1 VQSIFQNAG
10 QSHVILHVSAERDDR
25 QCKYHNLDTREH
37 NLQIELREES
47 FEVSSGHLC
56 KGALGFMANVVRYK

>member
-1 VQSIFQNAG
+1 VQAILQNAG

-25 QCKYHNLDTREH
+25 QWKYHSLDTREH

-47 FEVSSGHLC
+47 LEISSGHLC
-56 KGALGFMANVVRYK
+56 KGAFGFMANVVRYK